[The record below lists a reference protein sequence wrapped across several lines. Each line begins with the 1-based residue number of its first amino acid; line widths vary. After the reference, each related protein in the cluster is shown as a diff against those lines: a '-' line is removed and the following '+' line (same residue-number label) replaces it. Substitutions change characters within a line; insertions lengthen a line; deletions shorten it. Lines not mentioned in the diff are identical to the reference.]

1 MGKNVDRI
9 NSILHNELYNEY
21 LRKIEFYEANR
32 IYCRHNIQ
40 HFLDVARIGYI
51 ITLEKKLNIKK
62 DIIYAAA
69 LLHDIG
75 RYKQYEDGTPH
86 HIASVEQS
94 LEILKAAGYNDNEIN
109 EITKAI
115 AGHRNLSSSEN
126 NLEKIIYISDKK
138 SRGCFNCKARESC
151 NWAEEKRNYDIEY

>member
-1 MGKNVDRI
+1 MDNNTDRI

-21 LRKIEFYEANR
+21 LKKIELYEANR
-32 IYCRHNIQ
+32 IYCRHNLQ

-75 RYKQYEDGTPH
+75 RWKQYENGTPH
-86 HIASVEQS
+86 NIASAEQS
-94 LEILKAAGYNDNEIN
+94 LEILKAAGYNDNEID

-115 AGHRNLSSSEN
+115 EGHRGLNCSEN
-126 NLEKIIYISDKK
+126 KLENIISVSDKK
-138 SRGCFNCKARESC
+138 SRSCFYCAARESC
-151 NWAEEKRNYDIEY
+151 NWTEEKRNYDIEY

>member
-1 MGKNVDRI
+1 MDKNTDRI

-21 LRKIEFYEANR
+21 LRKIEFYEASR

-51 ITLEKKLNIKK
+51 IALEKKLNIKK

-75 RYKQYEDGTPH
+75 RWKQYEDGTPH

-94 LEILKAAGYNDNEIN
+94 LEILKAAGYNDSEID

-115 AGHRNLSSSEN
+115 EGHRSLNCSEN
-126 NLEKIIYISDKK
+126 NLENIIYISDKK
-138 SRGCFNCKARESC
+138 SRSCFNCTAKESC
-151 NWAEEKRNYDIEY
+151 NWTEEKRNYDIKY